1 MRYERNIVAEARI
14 VSADELAQIVDAA
27 AGVRPEHSDFE
38 LPGWIWGTM
47 FAGYAIFFAG
57 LIAATAGD
65 GKTAFALVIS
75 ILYTVMF
82 FGTARILANLDGR
95 RVGAFNRSGGKLQT
109 WTGPMGLGSVAGQV
123 LTIPLLL
130 GFFGVAIA
138 IISAIVS

>member
-1 MRYERNIVAEARI
+1 MRSERDIVAEARI

-27 AGVRPEHSDFE
+27 AGVRPEHSNFE
-38 LPGWIWGTM
+38 FPRWIWGTM

-65 GKTAFALVIS
+65 GKAAFALVIS

-95 RVGAFNRSGGKLQT
+95 RVGAFNRAGGKLRT
-109 WTGPMGLGSVAGQV
+109 WTGPMDLGSVAGQV

-130 GFFGVAIA
+130 GFFGVSIA
-138 IISAIVS
+138 IISAIVT